1 MGRRRDPRLTSDA
14 PAPTK
19 RQPLGVR
26 MAQALVAYSP
36 RDPAPE
42 VVAKAKLCI
51 LDLLSS
57 AFAARDLPWAA
68 QAAALA
74 RQSSSGVAKGAG
86 LLGSDDV
93 VSIQDAAFANGVI
106 GHGLVRDDMH
116 VGSVSHLGTVL
127 VPALLALAEGS
138 RVGGADFLAALVAGY
153 EVGGKVGRMVM
164 DSDVTRI
171 FRPTG
176 TIGPIAAAAAGA
188 KLLGLDSDQ
197 TVTAL
202 ALGANAAAGYNE
214 WAATGG
220 SEMFFQT
227 GFAARSGV
235 AAAQLAAGGA
245 YASRTAIDGEAGL
258 LAAFHRDLAPQVPEL
273 FADRAEILSVFF
285 KPVPACNFAQS
296 AAQAAHAIARRKK
309 LRANDID
316 RVTVRVTRAAA
327 LYPGC
332 DVSGPFEHVLQA
344 KMSIH
349 YNVAAA
355 LRHGDFDE
363 GNYVPQRNSD
373 VLTIATKTRLEIDDD
388 LTEAFP
394 AKQGAEVIVQTRAG
408 DELRERVE
416 DVVPADAA
424 QVRARFAAAA
434 AAVLGE
440 RQAARLSD
448 LVDGLE
454 SLADAAALGRATR
467 PSARATAHAT
477 PKRVPRGKPVTP
489 TKRAAPKRAAKPKRA
504 ARVKRAPA
512 GKRAQ
517 RSVRRKASP

>member
-1 MGRRRDPRLTSDA
+1 
-14 PAPTK
+14 
-19 RQPLGVR
+19 
-26 MAQALVAYSP
+26 MAQALAAYSP
-36 RDPAPE
+36 RDVEPE
-42 VVAKAKLCI
+42 VAAKAKLCV

-57 AFAARDLPWAA
+57 AFAARDLPWAV
-68 QAAALA
+68 QAATLA
-74 RQSSSGVAKGAG
+74 RQSSGGVARGAG
-86 LLGSDDV
+86 ILGSSDV
-93 VSIQDAAFANGVI
+93 VSIQDAAFANGVM

-127 VPALLALAEGS
+127 VPALLALAEGARAS
-138 RVGGADFLAALVAGY
+138 GADFLAALVAGY
-153 EVGGKVGRMVM
+153 EVGGKVGRMLM
-164 DSDVTRI
+164 DSDVTKI

-176 TIGPIAAAAAGA
+176 TVGPIAAAAAGA
-188 KLLGLDSDQ
+188 KLLGLDAEQ

-235 AAAQLAAGGA
+235 AAAQLAALGA

-258 LAAFHRDLAPQVPEL
+258 LAAFHRDLAPQIPDL
-273 FADRAEILSVFF
+273 FADRAEILAVFF

-296 AAQAAHAIARRKK
+296 AAQAALVIAQRKK
-309 LRANDID
+309 LRANDVE

-363 GNYVPQRNSD
+363 SNYVPQQNSD
-373 VLTIATKTRLEIDDD
+373 VLTIATKTRLEIDDE
-388 LTEAFP
+388 LTKAFP

-408 DELRERVE
+408 DELRERVD
-416 DVVPADAA
+416 DVVPTDSA

-440 RQAARLSD
+440 RQAAKLGA

-454 SLADAAALGRATR
+454 SLADAAALSRATR
-467 PSARATAHAT
+467 PAARAATRPTA
-477 PKRVPRGKPVTP
+477 KRAPRAKPVTP
-489 TKRAAPKRAAKPKRA
+489 AKRATTSKRAAKPKRA
-504 ARVKRAPA
+504 PRAKSARSVKPA
-512 GKRAQ
+512 GRAAP
-517 RSVRRKASP
+517 RKAAP

>member
-1 MGRRRDPRLTSDA
+1 LTNGTSNTANRR
-14 PAPTK
+14 
-19 RQPLGVR
+19 PLGVR

-36 RDPAPE
+36 RDLAPD
-42 VVAKAKLCI
+42 VVAKAKLCV

-57 AFAARDLPWAA
+57 AFAARDLPWAS

-74 RQSSSGVAKGAG
+74 RNNSGGVARGAG
-86 LLGSDDV
+86 LLGSSDV

-127 VPALLALAEGS
+127 VPALLALAEGTRAS
-138 RVGGADFLAALVAGY
+138 GADFLTALVAGY
-153 EVGGKVGRMVM
+153 EVGGKIGRMVM
-164 DSDVTRI
+164 DSDVTKI

-176 TIGPIAAAAAGA
+176 TVGPIAAAAACA
-188 KLLGLDSDQ
+188 KLLGLDADQ

-202 ALGANAAAGYNE
+202 ALGANAAAGYNQ

-220 SEMFFQT
+220 SEMFFHT

-245 YASRTAIDGEAGL
+245 YAS
-258 LAAFHRDLAPQVPEL
+258 LAAFHRDLAPQIPEL
-273 FADRAEILSVFF
+273 FADRAEILAVFF

-296 AAQAAHAIARRKK
+296 AAQAALSLAQRKK
-309 LRANDID
+309 LRANDIE

-355 LRHGDFDE
+355 LRHGNFDE
-363 GNYVPQRNSD
+363 SNYVPQRNSD
-373 VLTIATKTRLEIDDD
+373 VLTIATKTRLEIDDE
-388 LTEAFP
+388 LTKAFP
-394 AKQGAEVIVQTRAG
+394 AKQGAEVIVYTRAG
-408 DELRERVE
+408 DELSERVE
-416 DVVPADAA
+416 DVVPTDEDG
-424 QVRARFAAAA
+424 VRARFAAAA
-434 AAVLGE
+434 SAVLGE
-440 RQAARLSD
+440 RQATRLAE

-454 SLADAAALGRATR
+454 SLAHAAALSRATR
-467 PSARATAHAT
+467 PAAHVAAHTAAKRPPRA
-477 PKRVPRGKPVTP
+477 KPVSPAKRTANAKGAP
-489 TKRAAPKRAAKPKRA
+489 NAKRAVVGKRSTATKRSAAAA
-504 ARVKRAPA
+504 
-512 GKRAQ
+512 
-517 RSVRRKASP
+517 RRKASS

>member
-1 MGRRRDPRLTSDA
+1 MVERRPPRSRA
-14 PAPTK
+14 RA
-19 RQPLGVR
+19 R
-26 MAQALVAYSP
+26 
-36 RDPAPE
+36 
-42 VVAKAKLCI
+42 
-51 LDLLSS
+51 
-57 AFAARDLPWAA
+57 AASR
-68 QAAALA
+68 
-74 RQSSSGVAKGAG
+74 SGAG
-86 LLGSDDV
+86 IIGSSDV
-93 VSIQDAAFANGVI
+93 VSIQDAAFANGVL

-127 VPALLALAEGS
+127 VPALLALAEAS
-138 RVGGADFLAALVAGY
+138 RASGADFLAALVAGY

-164 DSDVTRI
+164 DSDVTKI

-176 TIGPIAAAAAGA
+176 TVGPVAAAAAGA
-188 KLLGLDSDQ
+188 KLLGLDSEQ

-220 SEMFFQT
+220 SEMFFHT

-245 YASRTAIDGEAGL
+245 YASRDRDRRRSRVARGVSSRPR
-258 LAAFHRDLAPQVPEL
+258 AADSRALRGSSRDPRRVLQARCP
-273 FADRAEILSVFF
+273 RATSRSPRR
-285 KPVPACNFAQS
+285 KPRSTIAQ
-296 AAQAAHAIARRKK
+296 RKK
-309 LRANDID
+309 LRANDIE

-363 GNYVPQRNSD
+363 SNYVPQRNSD
-373 VLTIATKTRLEIDDD
+373 VLTIATKTRLEIDDE
-388 LTEAFP
+388 LTKAFP

-416 DVVPADAA
+416 DVVPSDSAA
-424 QVRARFAAAA
+424 SAGTLRRGCGGRARRTPS
-434 AAVLGE
+434 G
-440 RQAARLSD
+440 AARASSST
-448 LVDGLE
+448 G
-454 SLADAAALGRATR
+454 SSPSRTR
-467 PSARATAHAT
+467 RHS
-477 PKRVPRGKPVTP
+477 
-489 TKRAAPKRAAKPKRA
+489 A
-504 ARVKRAPA
+504 ARRDRLRPVRPTRRQGAQPA
-512 GKRAQ
+512 
-517 RSVRRKASP
+517 RSP

>member
-1 MGRRRDPRLTSDA
+1 
-14 PAPTK
+14 
-19 RQPLGVR
+19 

-36 RDPAPE
+36 RDVSPE
-42 VVAKAKLCI
+42 VAAKAKLCV

-57 AFAARDLPWAA
+57 AFAARELPWAT

-74 RQSSSGVAKGAG
+74 RQSSLGVANGAG
-86 LLGSDDV
+86 ILGSSDV

-127 VPALLALAEGS
+127 VPAVLALAEGARAS
-138 RVGGADFLAALVAGY
+138 GAQLLAALVAGY
-153 EVGGKVGRMVM
+153 EVGGKVGRMLM
-164 DSDVTRI
+164 DSDVTKI

-176 TIGPIAAAAAGA
+176 TVGPIAAAAAGA
-188 KLLGLDSDQ
+188 KLLGLDVEQ

-220 SEMFFQT
+220 SEMFFHT

-245 YASRTAIDGEAGL
+245 YASRTAVDGEAGL
-258 LAAFHRDLAPQVPEL
+258 LAAFHRDLAPQVPML

-296 AAQAAHAIARRKK
+296 AAQAALAIAQRKK
-309 LRANDID
+309 LRANDVD

-355 LRHGDFDE
+355 LRHGDCDE
-363 GNYVPQRNSD
+363 SNYVPQLNSD

-388 LTEAFP
+388 LTKAFP
-394 AKQGAEVIVQTRAG
+394 AKQGAEVVVQTRAG
-408 DELRERVE
+408 DELRERVD
-416 DVVPADAA
+416 DVVPTDEAG
-424 QVRARFAAAA
+424 VRARFAAAA
-434 AAVLGE
+434 AAVLGGA
-440 RQAARLSD
+440 QAARLAE

-454 SLADAAALGRATR
+454 SLADAAALGRAAR
-467 PSARATAHAT
+467 PTARAATHAT
-477 PKRVPRGKPVTP
+477 TKRIPRAKPVAP
-489 TKRAAPKRAAKPKRA
+489 AKRAAAPKRAAKS
-504 ARVKRAPA
+504 KRAPRT
-512 GKRAQ
+512 KRAVGAG
-517 RSVRRKASP
+517 RARRTKAAR

>member
-1 MGRRRDPRLTSDA
+1 
-14 PAPTK
+14 
-19 RQPLGVR
+19 

-36 RDPAPE
+36 GDVAPE
-42 VVAKAKLCI
+42 VAAKAKLCV

-68 QAAALA
+68 QAAELA
-74 RQSSSGVAKGAG
+74 RQSSLGVAKGAG
-86 LLGSDDV
+86 ILGSSDI

-127 VPALLALAEGS
+127 VPTVLALAEGARAS
-138 RVGGADFLAALVAGY
+138 GAELLAALVAGY
-153 EVGGKVGRMVM
+153 EVGGKVGRMLM
-164 DSDVTRI
+164 DSDVTKI

-176 TIGPIAAAAAGA
+176 TVGPIAAAAAGA
-188 KLLGLDSDQ
+188 KLLGLDENQ

-220 SEMFFQT
+220 SEMFFHT

-258 LAAFHRDLAPQVPEL
+258 LAAFHRDLAPQIPML

-296 AAQAAHAIARRKK
+296 AAQAAHTIAQRKK
-309 LRANDID
+309 LRANDIE

-363 GNYVPQRNSD
+363 SNYVPQQNSD
-373 VLTIATKTRLEIDDD
+373 VLTIATKTRLEVDDE
-388 LTEAFP
+388 LTKAFP
-394 AKQGAEVIVQTRAG
+394 AKQGAEVVVQTRAG

-416 DVVPADAA
+416 DVVPTDEAG
-424 QVRARFAAAA
+424 VRARFAAAA

-440 RQAARLSD
+440 RQAARLVE

-454 SLADAAALGRATR
+454 SHADAAALSRATR
-467 PSARATAHAT
+467 PSARAAT
-477 PKRVPRGKPVTP
+477 PATRKRLPRAKRVTP
-489 TKRAAPKRAAKPKRA
+489 AKRPAAPKRAAKSKRAPRAKRA
-504 ARVKRAPA
+504 AAGGRA
-512 GKRAQ
+512 
-517 RSVRRKASP
+517 RRKASR